1 MTNVEYY
8 GFKNLRY
15 ETTNF
20 NDNGIYKITE
30 IYYVPK
36 HNNKKLVLL
45 ARFTSSSQKELVE
58 EKTKWLL
65 STPDVLAKKEQNEK
79 KKSREEEIS
88 EKDLETFTDYWLI
101 SA

>member
-1 MTNVEYY
+1 MTNIEYY
-8 GFKNLRY
+8 GFKNLYY
-15 ETTNF
+15 ETNNF

-36 HNNKKLVLL
+36 HNKKELVLL
-45 ARFTSSSQKELVE
+45 ARFITSSQKELVR

-65 STPDVLAKKEQNEK
+65 STPDVLAKNEK
-79 KKSREEEIS
+79 DKKEKNKEEEIS
-88 EKDLETFTDYWLI
+88 EKDLEVFAEYWLI